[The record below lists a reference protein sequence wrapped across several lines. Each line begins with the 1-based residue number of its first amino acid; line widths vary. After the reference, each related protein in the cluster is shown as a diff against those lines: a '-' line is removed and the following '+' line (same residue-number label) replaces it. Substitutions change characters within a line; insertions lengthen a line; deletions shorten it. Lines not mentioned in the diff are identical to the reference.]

1 MPGEKEKEIPM
12 KRKRAWRITTRF
24 GAAIGCTALLA
35 AAAACSSGSSSK
47 SGSSGKVNL
56 TYAMWQTPEQA
67 GYQKS
72 VNVFEKAHPNIHVTI
87 ESFAY
92 NDYQPK
98 LTTEFSSGGGPD
110 IFWVNTPM
118 IASWVK
124 DGVMANLTSKINAA
138 HTDLSQYI
146 PSLVSLHDIKG
157 VQYGLPKDW
166 DTIAYFY
173 NADYFKKHHITVPS
187 NLSWN
192 PQNGGSWVQFLKQ
205 VTYDTSGHNALS
217 PSFNA
222 KSVATYATDSP
233 NEMQWGFDPYLAEN
247 GVNIIKAPYAKTVAF
262 DSPAGKQTFQFLSDL
277 MYKYHVAVPG
287 SALGTDAAANTSQ
300 DQQLFAEGKVAMIEG
315 GDWETAGLLTSVKFH
330 MGVVQFPAGPD
341 GKAMILNGLVDSV
354 SAHSPNQQA
363 AWELEQWLGSPAS
376 EKIMGAGGYIWP
388 GIKSLDSLYATYWQK
403 HGLDMTPFLTE
414 ASWKTVT
421 WPITPGMN
429 QAQLDIANQ
438 LAPAYLSGKNVAQ
451 AVDAAAKQA
460 DDDLASAG

>member
-1 MPGEKEKEIPM
+1 
-12 KRKRAWRITTRF
+12 
-24 GAAIGCTALLA
+24 
-35 AAAACSSGSSSK
+35 
-47 SGSSGKVNL
+47 
-56 TYAMWQTPEQA
+56 
-67 GYQKS
+67 
-72 VNVFEKAHPNIHVTI
+72 
-87 ESFAY
+87 
-92 NDYQPK
+92 
-98 LTTEFSSGGGPD
+98 
-110 IFWVNTPM
+110 M

-138 HTDLSQYI
+138 HTNLSQYI

-222 KSVATYATDSP
+222 NSVATYATDSP

-247 GVNIIKAPYAKTVAF
+247 GVNVIKAPYAKTVAF

-287 SALGTDAAANTSQ
+287 SALGTDGAANTSQ
-300 DQQLFAEGKVAMIEG
+300 DQQLFAQGKVAMIEG
-315 GDWETAGLLTSVKFH
+315 GDWETAGLLSSVKFP

-341 GKAMILNGLVDSV
+341 GKAMILNGLIDSV
-354 SAHSPNQQA
+354 NAHSPNQQA

-376 EKIMGAGGYIWP
+376 EKILGAGGYIWP